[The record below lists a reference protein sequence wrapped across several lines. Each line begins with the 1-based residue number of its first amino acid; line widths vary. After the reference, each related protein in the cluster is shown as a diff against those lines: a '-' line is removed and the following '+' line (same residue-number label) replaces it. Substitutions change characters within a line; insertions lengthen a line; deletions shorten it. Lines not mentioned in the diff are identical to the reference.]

1 MYSRFPQLLEKPP
14 ENRLKQ
20 AKIEAQAIMTDILSD
35 TDFLVSMNDNRRR
48 RETEDYFDN
57 LEFVFANITSITA
70 VNVPF
75 GSESFHVTFE

>member
-1 MYSRFPQLLEKPP
+1 MYSRFPQLLEEPP
-14 ENRLKQ
+14 ENRLEQ
-20 AKIEAQAIMTDILSD
+20 AKIDAQAIMTDILSD
-35 TDFLVSMNDNRRR
+35 TDFLLSMNANRRR